1 MSRVRPVTEPDALV
15 DTSVAVALVVADH
28 EFHSHVIESVRGLT
42 LGLAG
47 HAAFETYS
55 VLTRMPA
62 PIRRPPA
69 VVADL
74 LRRNFLASRFLGA
87 AATRRTKKFAA
98 SKRLARGRSN
108 QRRRFEPGE
117 GRIEAG

>member
-1 MSRVRPVTEPDALV
+1 MWPSR
-15 DTSVAVALVVADH
+15 VVADH
-28 EFHSHVIESVRGLT
+28 EFHSQVIESVRGLT

-62 PIRRPPA
+62 PTRRPPA

-74 LRRNFLASRFLGA
+74 LVATLPRRDFWEPRLLGE
-87 AATRRTKKFAA
+87 R
-98 SKRLARGRSN
+98 
-108 QRRRFEPGE
+108 
-117 GRIEAG
+117 